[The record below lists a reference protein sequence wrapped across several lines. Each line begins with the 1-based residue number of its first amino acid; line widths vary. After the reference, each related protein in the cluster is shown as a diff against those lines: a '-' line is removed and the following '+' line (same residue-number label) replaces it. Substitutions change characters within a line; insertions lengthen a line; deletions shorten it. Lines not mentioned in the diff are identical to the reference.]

1 MNIKQDI
8 LNRANFAFV
17 GVGIV
22 AFAIISRLVY
32 VQFFDTYKGKYWRD
46 RIEGT
51 RIRQDT
57 IRAMRGNIYAADGS
71 VLATS
76 LPSYEVN
83 VDPTIAKDEYFAD
96 KADSLGLIL
105 ARIFKDRTANEY
117 TKMARDARKAG
128 RQYLRLDGRR
138 VTFAERREMLK
149 WPFFRSSRKVAAR
162 GGVLRPHYERY
173 HPFGTMAE
181 RTVGNMKKGNINEG
195 ERGLEG
201 SFDTALAGKPAVGM
215 IEMLSGGYR
224 KPVDDG
230 PAMQPEPGLDL
241 HTTLDVNFQDMAES
255 ALRDG
260 MTKFRAD
267 KGCVIVMEVA
277 TGEIRALA
285 NLTRYPGQ
293 TEATDQYLETYNH
306 AVATRTDPGSTFK
319 LVSMMALLEEK
330 AVWPGKTVNTGN
342 GRLAYQPVRGR
353 IINIID
359 PKRNGFG
366 VLTAQQVLEKSS
378 NIGIHLLMKD
388 YFYKKPDLYCQYLR
402 QFRLTLPTN
411 LGMKGEATPFIR
423 TPDSKGWDKYGS
435 LTYMSYGYEML
446 ITPLQML
453 TFYNAVA
460 NNGRWVKPMLVKQ
473 LSVGEKV
480 VQEFAPVVL
489 PRPIASIGTIRKV
502 KSMLEGVVHHG
513 TGKKAGSPFYQ
524 VAGKSGTAQK
534 NIGGQFQEGTYYSS
548 FIGYFPAKM
557 PKYSLLVGI
566 DNPKFTEND
575 SLYGGKVAAP
585 IFRVVADRIHAY
597 DARMHP
603 PLPAN
608 RVAAKP
614 IVRAGYANDLHQ
626 ISTELGV
633 AANEPAAEGWVRLT
647 ASGHWKQQAN
657 KPGQVP
663 DVRGLPLRDALFLL
677 ENRGLRVSAS
687 GRGRVATQSLSPGS
701 PASMGRQV
709 LLTLE

>member
-17 GVGIV
+17 VVGLV
-22 AFAIISRLVY
+22 AFAIIGRLVY
-32 VQFFDTYKGKYWRD
+32 VQFFATYKGKPWRD

-83 VDPTIAKDEYFAD
+83 VDPTIAKEAYFAE
-96 KADSLGLIL
+96 KVDSLGLIL
-105 ARIFKDRTANEY
+105 ARIFKDRTAKEY
-117 TKMARDARKAG
+117 AKMAREARQAG

-138 VTFAERREMLK
+138 VTFDERKEMLK
-149 WPFFRSSRKVAAR
+149 WPFFRSSRKVAAW

-181 RTVGNMKKGNINEG
+181 RTVGNMKKGNINQG

-201 SFDTALAGKPAVGM
+201 SFDTELAGKPAVGL

-241 HTTLDVNFQDMAES
+241 YTTLDVNFQDMAES

-293 TEATDQYLETYNH
+293 TEATDRYLETYNH
-306 AVATRTDPGSTFK
+306 AVATATYPGSTFK
-319 LVSMMALLEEK
+319 VASMMALLEER
-330 AVWPGKTVNTGN
+330 AVWPGKKVNTGN
-342 GRLAYQPVRGR
+342 GHLAYMPVQGR
-353 IINIID
+353 VINIID
-359 PKRNGFG
+359 PKRTGYG
-366 VLTAQQVLEKSS
+366 VLTAQEVIEKSS
-378 NIGIHLLMKD
+378 NIGMHLLMKD
-388 YFYKKPDLYCQYLR
+388 YFYKKQDLYCQYLR
-402 QFRLTLPTN
+402 QFRLTLPTG
-411 LGMKGEATPFIR
+411 LGMAGEPTPFVKN
-423 TPDSKGWDKYGS
+423 PDHKEWDRHGS
-435 LTYMSYGYEML
+435 ITFMSYGYEML

-460 NNGRWVKPMLVKQ
+460 NNGRWVKPMLVKKFA
-473 LSVGEKV
+473 VGGKT
-480 VQEFAPVVL
+480 VQEFTPVVL
-489 PRPIASIGTIRKV
+489 PKPIASIGTIRKV
-502 KSMLEGVVHHG
+502 KSMIEGVVDHG
-513 TGKKAGSPFYQ
+513 TGKLVRSSFYL
-524 VAGKSGTAQK
+524 VAGKTGTAQQYVNAQFEKGK
-534 NIGGQFQEGTYYSS
+534 NYYSS
-548 FIGYFPAKM
+548 FIGYFPAKN
-557 PKYSLLVGI
+557 PKYSMLVGI
-566 DNPKFTEND
+566 DNPKFTETD

-603 PLPAN
+603 PLPTN

-614 IVRAGYANDLHQ
+614 IVRAGYADDLHQ

-633 AANEPAAEGWVRLT
+633 ANEPTAEGWVRL
-647 ASGHWKQQAN
+647 SDGGHWKKQAN

-677 ENRGLRVSAS
+677 ENRGLRVSAA
-687 GRGRVATQSLSPGS
+687 GRGRVTKQSLNPGTT
-701 PASMGRQV
+701 ASMGRQV